1 MDLKTWRI
9 FPPAESAIDL
19 DTVRTSLVLGY
30 FHFD

>member
-1 MDLKTWRI
+1 MDMKTWRI
-9 FPPAESAIDL
+9 FPIAESELDI